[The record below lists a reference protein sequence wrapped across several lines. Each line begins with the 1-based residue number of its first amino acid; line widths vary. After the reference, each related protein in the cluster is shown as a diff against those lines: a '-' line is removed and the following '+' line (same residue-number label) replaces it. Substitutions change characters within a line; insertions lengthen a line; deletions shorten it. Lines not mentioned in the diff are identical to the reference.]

1 MEEDATV
8 RNHLKRATWPVI
20 LAVVGIAAIA
30 AAIAANASAKATT
43 KAKAAASSTV
53 TLLSGPG
60 PQSLDPGLDYTTQGS
75 EINWEVYTGLT
86 TYKHAGGMASTELQP
101 GLATSLPKISPNGKT
116 YTVTLRKG
124 LKYSN
129 GDPVQ
134 ASDFAYTM
142 ERSLT
147 IPWGGASTFVTPY
160 VVGAAK
166 YAAHKAKSI
175 SGISTNNATG
185 KIVIHLTK
193 AYGPF
198 ANVLAF
204 PAFGLVDPK
213 TAPEPFKIQAAN
225 PPAGAGPYMVNNI
238 SIGKSF
244 DVVPNPNWPGLPGIP
259 KATVSY
265 TEQINANVNA
275 NALSVLKSPNEIFDW
290 ADTIPPADLSAAKAT
305 GHDKLVNLGG
315 SVYYFFLNASKPPFN
330 NQLARE
336 AVVAST
342 AQSGYS
348 RLGSGTLSPGCFFL
362 PPGIPG
368 HGTGKCPYG
377 NPATGNMAKA
387 KKLLKESGQANV
399 PVVVYGEQR
408 SPRLQWETEY
418 VQQLKQIGFKNV
430 QLKEVADSNYFTT
443 IGESKKVDP
452 QTGFADWNED
462 FPNPVDFYGVLLN
475 GKAIQTIDNEN
486 FGQTNDPYVN
496 QQIAKLGT
504 VPTTQISKVVSGWQH
519 LEQYVAKKAYAAVFG
534 YQSFPFFTSKNI
546 SVKYTNDIYGWDLL
560 GIQVH

>member
-8 RNHLKRATWPVI
+8 RNHVKRSTWSVI
-20 LAVVGIAAIA
+20 LAAVGIAAIA
-30 AAIAANASAKATT
+30 AMIAASASAKAT
-43 KAKAAASSTV
+43 AKAAAGTTV
-53 TLLSGPG
+53 TLFSGPG

-86 TYKHAGGMASTELQP
+86 TYKHANGIASTVLQP
-101 GLATSLPKISPNGKT
+101 GLATALPVISNHGKT

-134 ASDFAYTM
+134 ASDFTYSV

-147 IPWGGASTFVTPY
+147 IPWGGASTFMTPY
-160 VVGAAK
+160 VVGAAA
-166 YAAHKAKSI
+166 YASHKSKTI
-175 SGISTNNATG
+175 SGISANNATG
-185 KIVIHLTK
+185 KIVIHLSS

-198 ANVLAF
+198 GNVLAF
-204 PAFGLVDPK
+204 PAFGFVDPK
-213 TAPEPFKIQAAN
+213 TAPEPFKVQAGN

-244 DVVPNPNWPGLPGIP
+244 DIVPNPNWAATMGIP
-259 KATVSY
+259 KATVSF
-265 TEQINANVNA
+265 TEQIDANVNA
-275 NALSVLKSPNEIFDW
+275 NALSVLKNSSEIFDW

-315 SVYYFFLNASKPPFN
+315 SVYYFFLNYSKAPFN
-330 NQLARE
+330 NELARK
-336 AVVAST
+336 AVVT
-342 AQSGYS
+342 GLNENGFS
-348 RLGSGTLSPGCFFL
+348 RLGSGTLAPGCFFL

-368 HGTGKCPYG
+368 HGTGKCPLA
-377 NPATGNMAKA
+377 NPATGNLAKA
-387 KKLLKESGQANV
+387 KKLLKQSGQANV
-399 PVVVYGEQR
+399 PITVYGEER
-408 SPRLQWETEY
+408 SPRLQWEEAY
-418 VQQLKQIGFKNV
+418 VQELKQIGFKNV
-430 QLKEVADSNYFTT
+430 QLKEVADASYFTT

-475 GKAIQTIDNEN
+475 GKSITPTNNEN

-496 QQIAKLGT
+496 KQIVKLGAK
-504 VPTTQISKVVSGWQH
+504 PISASTEAGWRS
-519 LEQYVAKKAYAAVFG
+519 LEQYVAKHAFAAVFG

-546 SVKYTNDIYGWDLL
+546 SVSYTNDIYGWDLL
-560 GIQVH
+560 GIKVS

>member
-8 RNHLKRATWPVI
+8 RNHLKRSTWSVI
-20 LAVVGIAAIA
+20 LAVVGVAALA
-30 AAIAANASAKATT
+30 AAIAATAVAKG
-43 KAKAAASSTV
+43 KAHAAAGTKI

-86 TYKHAGGMASTELQP
+86 TYKHAGGIASTELQP
-101 GLATSLPKISPNGKT
+101 GLATALPAISNGGKT

-129 GDPVQ
+129 GDPVH
-134 ASDFAYTM
+134 ASDFLYTV
-142 ERSLT
+142 ERSLS
-147 IPWGGASTFVTPY
+147 IPWGGSSTFMTPY
-160 VVGAAK
+160 VVGATA
-166 YAAHKAKSI
+166 YATHKSKTI
-175 SGISTNNATG
+175 SGIKANDATG
-185 KIVIHLTK
+185 KIVIHLTQ

-213 TAPEPFKIQAAN
+213 TAPEPFKVQASN
-225 PPAGAGPYMVNNI
+225 PPAGDGPYMVTNI
-238 SIGKSF
+238 NIGKSF
-244 DVVPNPNWPGLPGIP
+244 DVVPNPDWTPTMGIP
-259 KATVSY
+259 KATVSF
-265 TEQINANVNA
+265 TESIDSNVNA
-275 NALSVLKSPNEIFDW
+275 NALSVLKNSNEVFDW

-315 SVYYFFLNASKPPFN
+315 SVYYFFLNASKAPFN

-336 AVVAST
+336 AVIT
-342 AQSGYS
+342 GLNQGGFS
-348 RLGSGTLSPGCFFL
+348 RLGSGTLAPGCFFL
-362 PPGIPG
+362 PPGILG

-377 NPATGNMAKA
+377 TSGNLAKA
-387 KKLLKESGQANV
+387 RQLLKESGQANV
-399 PVVVYGEQR
+399 PVTVYAEER
-408 SPRLQWETEY
+408 APRLAWCEAY
-418 VQQLKQIGFKNV
+418 QQELKQIGFKNV
-430 QLKEVADSNYFTT
+430 SLKEISDTNYFTT

-462 FPNPVDFYGVLLN
+462 FPNPIDFYGVLLN
-475 GKAIQTIDNEN
+475 GKAIQATNNEN

-496 QQIAKLGT
+496 KQVAKLGV
-504 VPTTQISKVVSGWQH
+504 VPTTQLSKVAGQWRS
-519 LEQYVAKKAYAAVFG
+519 LETYVAKKAYAAVFG

-560 GIQVH
+560 GIKAH

>member
-1 MEEDATV
+1 
-8 RNHLKRATWPVI
+8 VI
-20 LAVVGIAAIA
+20 LAAVGIAAIA
-30 AAIAANASAKATT
+30 AAIAASASAKAAT
-43 KAKAAASSTV
+43 KAKAAAGTTV

-86 TYKHAGGMASTELQP
+86 TYKHAGGIASTELQP
-101 GLATSLPKISPNGKT
+101 GLATALPVISNGGKT

-134 ASDFAYTM
+134 ASDFTYTM

-160 VVGAAK
+160 VVGAAA
-166 YAAHKAKSI
+166 YASHKAKGI

-185 KIVIHLTK
+185 KIVIHLTTP
-193 AYGPF
+193 YGPF

-204 PAFGLVDPK
+204 PAFGFVDPK
-213 TAPEPFKIQAAN
+213 TAPEPFKVQAST
-225 PPAGAGPYMVNNI
+225 PPAGAGPYMVTNI

-244 DVVPNPNWPGLPGIP
+244 DVVPNPNWAATMGIP
-259 KATVSY
+259 KATVSFQ
-265 TEQINANVNA
+265 EQIDPNVNA
-275 NALSVLKSPNEIFDW
+275 NALSVLKNSSEIFDW
-290 ADTIPPADLSAAKAT
+290 ADTVPPTDIAAAKAT
-305 GHDKLVNLGG
+305 GHYKLVNLGG
-315 SVYYFFLNASKPPFN
+315 SVYYFFLNASKAPFN
-330 NQLARE
+330 NEEARQ
-336 AVVAST
+336 AVVT
-342 AQSGYS
+342 GLNQEGFS
-348 RLGSGTLSPGCFFL
+348 RLGSGTLEPGCFFL

-368 HGTGKCPYG
+368 HGTGKCPLV
-377 NPATGNMAKA
+377 NPATGSLAKA

-399 PVVVYGEQR
+399 PVTVYGEER
-408 SPRLQWETEY
+408 SPRLQWEEAY
-418 VQQLKQIGFKNV
+418 EQELKQIGFKHV
-430 QLKEVADSNYFTT
+430 SLKEVADSNYFTV

-475 GKAIQTIDNEN
+475 GKSITPTNNEN

-496 QQIAKLGT
+496 KQIAALGT
-504 VPTTQISKVVSGWQH
+504 TPTTQLSKVASKWDA
-519 LEQYVAKKAYAAVFG
+519 LEQYVAKHAYAAVFG
-534 YQSFPFFTSKNI
+534 YQTFPFWTSKNI
-546 SVKYTNDIYGWDLL
+546 SVSYTNDIYGWDLL
-560 GIQVH
+560 GIKVS